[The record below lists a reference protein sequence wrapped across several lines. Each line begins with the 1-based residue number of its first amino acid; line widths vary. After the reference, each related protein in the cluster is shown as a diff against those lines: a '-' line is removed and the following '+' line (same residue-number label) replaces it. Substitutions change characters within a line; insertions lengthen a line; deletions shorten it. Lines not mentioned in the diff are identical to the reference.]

1 MIMLGHLGGVVVIAM
16 LLIREPRPV
25 GLLAA
30 AYILIFV
37 GLEALA
43 NLC

>member
-1 MIMLGHLGGVVVIAM
+1 VIAM
-16 LLIREPRPV
+16 LLIRDTRPV

-37 GLEALA
+37 GLEALR
-43 NLC
+43 NVC